1 MNEQSWEEIRKKM
14 EEERVKRDEESRKK
28 CVTLMRRHRLSKVEC
43 EFSGSGD
50 SGGIDSTVPFDRS
63 NNRVELPEE
72 ALAVFEDRV
81 YEALP
86 GGWEIND
93 GSSGKVVILPNGL
106 VRGGIEWNVITT
118 EYESING
125 GLPTE
130 EEA

>member
-28 CVTLMRRHRLSKVEC
+28 CVALMRRHRLNKVEC

-50 SGGIDSTVPFDRS
+50 CGGIDSTVPFDRS
-63 NNRVELPEE
+63 NNRVELPKE
-72 ALAVFEDRV
+72 ALEVFEDRV
-81 YEALP
+81 YAALP

-93 GSSGKVVILPNGL
+93 GASGKVVIMPNGL